1 MGQLQDRMI
10 EDLTL
15 RGNAPGTT
23 SAYMRYARALVAFHR
38 RAPIEPGEEHVRA
51 WLLHRIKVQRRL
63 PRTVNVHIAA
73 LRVLFTVTL
82 HRSEVMANIRQV
94 RPPHRQPTIPSGQQ
108 IRALLDAAPSLKHRA
123 MFMLLYGAGLR
134 VSEMLALTTADIDS
148 ARMVLQLRDTKN
160 RHDRIVPL
168 PPPAL
173 DALRAYWKEDCP
185 RGPMLFPGRGG
196 RETLTREAVQQVSRA
211 RRARRGFRIG
221 SIPTCC
227 ATPSPRTCWS
237 SGATFAPCRSCS
249 GIGRCRAPRATPTS
263 RRRASRACGAMLEVL
278 DTEEGKRLG

>member
-23 SAYMRYARALVAFHR
+23 SAYVRYARAIVAFHR
-38 RAPIEPGEEHVRA
+38 RAPIDLGEEHVRA
-51 WLLHRIKVQRRL
+51 WLLHLIKVQRRL

-73 LRVLFTVTL
+73 LRVLFAVTL
-82 HRSEVMANIRQV
+82 QRPEVMANIRQV
-94 RPPHRQPTIPSGQQ
+94 RPQHRQPTIPSGQQ

-148 ARMVLQLRDTKN
+148 ARMVLHIRDTKN

-173 DALRAYWKEDCP
+173 DALRAYWKEDRP
-185 RGPMLFPGRGG
+185 KGPMLFPGRGG
-196 RETLTREAVQQVSRA
+196 RETLTREAVQQVVSRA
-211 RRARRGFRIG
+211 ARKAGISHRVYPHLLRHAF
-221 SIPTCC
+221 
-227 ATPSPRTCWS
+227 ATHMLELGGDIRTVQILLGHRSLQSTARYTHLTEARLASLRSP
-237 SGATFAPCRSCS
+237 
-249 GIGRCRAPRATPTS
+249 
-263 RRRASRACGAMLEVL
+263 LEVL